1 LDPDEIKYEESKL
14 IALLAEDSEYA
25 FQLLYDRHRRRIYQT
40 ALRYLKS
47 PILAQE
53 VVQDVFLKLWFN
65 RKNLKTDQPVEAWL
79 YTITKN
85 NLLNRIKKI
94 ANEWRAIKGAS
105 HLSEKFVDNIENNMQ
120 SAQYNELLQ
129 KAIAHLP
136 EQQQKVFTLARY
148 EQLTYIEIGEHLDI
162 SPLTVKT
169 HMSRALDSIK
179 NFFADYGIVFFA
191 GIVLLFL

>member
-1 LDPDEIKYEESKL
+1 MDPDEIKYEESKL

-179 NFFADYGIVFFA
+179 NFFADHGIVFFA

>member
-1 LDPDEIKYEESKL
+1 MVPA
-14 IALLAEDSEYA
+14 ALCG
-25 FQLLYDRHRRRIYQT
+25 LLLQSMP
-40 ALRYLKS
+40 S

-120 SAQYNELLQ
+120 SVQYNELLQ

-148 EQLTYIEIGEHLDI
+148 EQLTYIEIGEHLGI

-179 NFFADYGIVFFA
+179 IFFAVAAINFSS
-191 GIVLLFL
+191 ILLVRLSTLKSRQNIQSAASIRELASAVWRS

>member
-1 LDPDEIKYEESKL
+1 
-14 IALLAEDSEYA
+14 
-25 FQLLYDRHRRRIYQT
+25 
-40 ALRYLKS
+40 
-47 PILAQE
+47 
-53 VVQDVFLKLWFN
+53 
-65 RKNLKTDQPVEAWL
+65 
-79 YTITKN
+79 
-85 NLLNRIKKI
+85 
-94 ANEWRAIKGAS
+94 
-105 HLSEKFVDNIENNMQ
+105 MQ

>member
-25 FQLLYDRHRRRIYQT
+25 FQLLYDRHRRRINQT

-148 EQLTYIEIGEHLDI
+148 EQLTYIEIGEHLGI

-179 NFFADYGIVFFA
+179 NFFADHGIVFFA

>member
-148 EQLTYIEIGEHLDI
+148 EQLTYIEIGEHLGI

-179 NFFADYGIVFFA
+179 IFFADHGIVFFA

>member
-1 LDPDEIKYEESKL
+1 MDPDEIKYEESKL

-148 EQLTYIEIGEHLDI
+148 EQLTYIEIGEHLGI

-179 NFFADYGIVFFA
+179 IFFADHGIVFFA